1 MATLSPNQIIAN
13 ANKPTNRAIQ
23 HQLTHL
29 RKRIRGVN
37 VSVHAA
43 SPVTRAAGPSVIN
56 PLTPAT
62 SSPLV
67 KNDTATIVKEMNGIA
82 KPTPASATSVFA
94 KPSATTDKPASITS
108 SGTKIKSETV
118 ATTKPPNAFTSRLTE
133 VANGTN
139 GNNGTATTK
148 TPTVRKR
155 KADDLDDE
163 GSMSD
168 HSSTNDEE
176 AADDGGNEFRKTPSR
191 VSLPRRSKSAT
202 PAYEVEKTDAAA
214 LEEGSEASDGE
225 FDVHAERKGPNG
237 SGRKGMR
244 RVSASARKGMGMG
257 ANGGAKRTKLDDV
270 SEGDE

>member
-1 MATLSPNQIIAN
+1 M
-13 ANKPTNRAIQ
+13 
-23 HQLTHL
+23 
-29 RKRIRGVN
+29 
-37 VSVHAA
+37 
-43 SPVTRAAGPSVIN
+43 IN

-67 KNDTATIVKEMNGIA
+67 KNDTATIVKEMNGVA
-82 KPTPASATSVFA
+82 KPTPASATSIFA
-94 KPSATTDKPASITS
+94 KPSVITDKPPSTTS

-118 ATTKPPNAFTSRLTE
+118 STTKPPSAFTSRLTE

-139 GNNGTATTK
+139 GNNGTASTK

-155 KADDLDDE
+155 KANDLDDDE

-176 AADDGGNEFRKTPSR
+176 ADDGGNEFRKTPSR

-214 LEEGSEASDGE
+214 LEEGSEASDGD
-225 FDVHAERKGPNG
+225 FNVHAGGNGQHG

-257 ANGGAKRTKLDDV
+257 ASGGGKRTKLDDV

>member
-1 MATLSPNQIIAN
+1 MATLPSNQIIAN

-37 VSVHAA
+37 ISVHAA
-43 SPVTRAAGPSVIN
+43 SPVTRAAGPGVIN

-82 KPTPASATSVFA
+82 KPTPASATSIFA
-94 KPSATTDKPASITS
+94 KPSATADKPLSTTS

-118 ATTKPPNAFTSRLTE
+118 STTKPPNAFTTRLTE
-133 VANGTN
+133 GANGTN
-139 GNNGTATTK
+139 DNNGTASTK

-176 AADDGGNEFRKTPSR
+176 ADDCGNEFRKTPSR

-202 PAYEVEKTDAAA
+202 PAYEVEKTDAAV

-225 FDVHAERKGPNG
+225 FQVGGDESKGAKG

-244 RVSASARKGMGMG
+244 RVSASARKGMGMS
-257 ANGGAKRTKLDDV
+257 ANGGGKRTKLDDV